1 MPDWLDILVRSI
13 LFVVIL
19 FLMTKWL
26 GKKQISQLSFF
37 EYVNGIVIGNIA
49 GEVIVGLEQSIY
61 LGLLSIITVA
71 AIPFLVGL
79 ISLKSKPFRDF
90 VEGTGTVFIQNGKI
104 MEENLKKERYTTD
117 ELLGLLRRD
126 GIFKAADVEFAVL
139 EATGDLSVLLKKEN
153 QPVTAKDI
161 NLTVSSE
168 KEPQTVIMDG
178 EIIDEGL
185 TTAGRSRQ
193 WLHTE
198 LAKLGVTI
206 ENVFL
211 GQVDSYG
218 ELTVDLFDDKIQAPS
233 SQEKPLLYATLKKCQ
248 ADLEL
253 FALGTDNPEAKQMY
267 TKNSKKVQHAI
278 DEVTYL
284 LKEGQTI
291 IKP

>member
-49 GEVIVGLEQSIY
+49 GGEVIVGLEQSIY

-117 ELLGLLRRD
+117 ELLGYFE
-126 GIFKAADVEFAVL
+126 GMAF
-139 EATGDLSVLLKKEN
+139 LK
-153 QPVTAKDI
+153 QP
-161 NLTVSSE
+161 
-168 KEPQTVIMDG
+168 M
-178 EIIDEGL
+178 
-185 TTAGRSRQ
+185 
-193 WLHTE
+193 
-198 LAKLGVTI
+198 
-206 ENVFL
+206 
-211 GQVDSYG
+211 
-218 ELTVDLFDDKIQAPS
+218 
-233 SQEKPLLYATLKKCQ
+233 
-248 ADLEL
+248 
-253 FALGTDNPEAKQMY
+253 
-267 TKNSKKVQHAI
+267 
-278 DEVTYL
+278 
-284 LKEGQTI
+284 
-291 IKP
+291 